1 LHVWTAILLCVIG
14 YFIYQFY
21 INTAYQISP
30 KNVVR
35 SYDAIDFKK
44 LKTYSFINPES
55 NLSVSQFMLET
66 SVADGILNSYAK
78 LDAIEVKR

>member
-14 YFIYQFY
+14 FIYQFY
-21 INTAYQISP
+21 INTAYQISQ

-44 LKTYSFINPES
+44 FENFYSINPES
-55 NLSVSQFMLET
+55 NLSYLSIYVRT